1 MRYIKILG
9 ADGSVV
15 AAEAIET
22 PVYVRVQ
29 EKNGLIVRCPEMNA
43 LGILSA
49 DGGTIYQ
56 LEGKAPLD
64 GKDMTAI
71 FIDVTEYTVL
81 SESLGTSDGDDEDN
95 GDDAGGET
103 AGEDQPTGGTV
114 MTRAEMSARI
124 IALEDELKAAKIML
138 GVE

>member
-81 SESLGTSDGDDEDN
+81 SENLGASDGDDEDN

>member
-56 LEGKAPLD
+56 LEGKAPLV

-71 FIDVTEYTVL
+71 FIDVTEYPVL
-81 SESLGTSDGDDEDN
+81 SESLGASDGDDEDN

>member
-9 ADGSVV
+9 ADGSAV

>member
-9 ADGSVV
+9 PDGSVV

-81 SESLGTSDGDDEDN
+81 SESLGASDGDDEDN

>member
-81 SESLGTSDGDDEDN
+81 SESLGASDGDDEGN

>member
-9 ADGSVV
+9 AGGSVV

-81 SESLGTSDGDDEDN
+81 SESLGASDGDDEDN

>member
-81 SESLGTSDGDDEDN
+81 SESLGASGGDDEDN

>member
-29 EKNGLIVRCPEMNA
+29 EKNGLIVRCQEMNA

-81 SESLGTSDGDDEDN
+81 SESLGASDGDDEDD

>member
-56 LEGKAPLD
+56 LEGKAPMD

-81 SESLGTSDGDDEDN
+81 SESLGASDGDDEDN

>member
-81 SESLGTSDGDDEDN
+81 SESLGASDGDDEDN
-95 GDDAGGET
+95 WDDAGGET

>member
-9 ADGSVV
+9 ADGSAV

-71 FIDVTEYTVL
+71 FIDVTEYIVL

>member
-22 PVYVRVQ
+22 PAYVRVQ

-81 SESLGTSDGDDEDN
+81 SESLGASDGDDEDN

>member
-22 PVYVRVQ
+22 PVYVRIQ

-81 SESLGTSDGDDEDN
+81 SESLGASDGDDADD

>member
-81 SESLGTSDGDDEDN
+81 SESLGASDGDDEDN

>member
-81 SESLGTSDGDDEDN
+81 SESLGASDGDDEGN
-95 GDDAGGET
+95 GDDVGGET
-103 AGEDQPTGGTV
+103 AGEDQPTGGIV

>member
-9 ADGSVV
+9 ADGSAV

-81 SESLGTSDGDDEDN
+81 SESLGASDGDDEDN